1 MLDPTSAILWAQWR
15 TLCRIRRSSGA
26 GGLVLAGFAMFAW
39 YGMWAIFAVLLGLF
53 AVQPGN
59 LRFLPYVL
67 PNGLLAA
74 FVYWQFTPLLTASL
88 GASIDFRKL
97 LVYPVPPQRLFTI
110 EVLLR
115 LSTSLEVVLVMS
127 GLAAG
132 LYFNPALR
140 HEAVVPGFLL
150 FFLFNLFLAAGLRN
164 QLERWMA
171 RRRVR
176 EIVVLFVVLAA
187 AAPQLIVVT
196 GMPLPLRRLLMAQAR
211 MWWPWSATARVATS
225 DAVVAG
231 LAVLLLW
238 TAAAWAFGRWQFERS
253 LRFDAAAVESAAPRS
268 GRFDR
273 LYRLPGVLLAD
284 PLGAIVEKELRS
296 LARSPRFRLVF
307 MMSFT
312 FGIIVFL
319 PVMLGPGKRLAA
331 SPGDQLT
338 MIGAYALLL
347 LGDVAFWNILGF
359 DRSAAQLYFLLPA
372 PISRVFI
379 GKNLAALIFV
389 FLEITAIVLVWVLIR
404 MPLVATKVAEAYA
417 VALVFALYLLGAGN
431 MSSVY
436 YPRAVD
442 PERSTG
448 AASAGRL
455 RAMLL
460 LIFPAAAMP
469 VLLAYGARYAFDS
482 QAAFWSVLATVAV
495 LGAAFYKVA
504 LDSALEEAER
514 GKDRLLRSLS
524 ETEGPLRLT

>member
-1 MLDPTSAILWAQWR
+1 
-15 TLCRIRRSSGA
+15 
-26 GGLVLAGFAMFAW
+26 
-39 YGMWAIFAVLLGLF
+39 
-53 AVQPGN
+53 
-59 LRFLPYVL
+59 
-67 PNGLLAA
+67 
-74 FVYWQFTPLLTASL
+74 
-88 GASIDFRKL
+88 
-97 LVYPVPPQRLFTI
+97 
-110 EVLLR
+110 
-115 LSTSLEVVLVMS
+115 
-127 GLAAG
+127 
-132 LYFNPALR
+132 
-140 HEAVVPGFLL
+140 
-150 FFLFNLFLAAGLRN
+150 
-164 QLERWMA
+164 
-171 RRRVR
+171 
-176 EIVVLFVVLAA
+176 
-187 AAPQLIVVT
+187 
-196 GMPLPLRRLLMAQAR
+196 
-211 MWWPWSATARVATS
+211 
-225 DAVVAG
+225 
-231 LAVLLLW
+231 
-238 TAAAWAFGRWQFERS
+238 
-253 LRFDAAAVESAAPRS
+253 
-268 GRFDR
+268 
-273 LYRLPGVLLAD
+273 
-284 PLGAIVEKELRS
+284 
-296 LARSPRFRLVF
+296 
-307 MMSFT
+307 
-312 FGIIVFL
+312 
-319 PVMLGPGKRLAA
+319 
-331 SPGDQLT
+331 
-338 MIGAYALLL
+338 

-431 MSSVY
+431 MSSVH

-482 QAAFWSVLATVAV
+482 QAAFWSVLATVAI